1 MGKQQSSMESMVN
14 MKNLFGGIYQGK
26 KVLVTGFTG
35 FKGSW
40 LVQWLKLLGAD
51 VSGYALSAP
60 SDPSHYS
67 LLKTD
72 ITECIADVRDAKA
85 LSDFIEEI
93 KPEIV
98 FHLAAQALVRESY
111 SNPSET
117 FSTNV
122 MGTLNVYESCRK
134 TSSVGAIVNI
144 TSDKCYENKEWIWGY
159 RENDPMGGFDPYSA
173 SKGCAEILTSS
184 FRNSYFNLNEYKKSH
199 HLLLASARAGNV
211 IGGGDWAT
219 DRLIPD
225 MIRAASL
232 NNSVQI
238 RNPKATR
245 PWQHVLEPLSGY
257 LTLGWRLL
265 EERMEFA
272 DGWNFGPDLQSN
284 LSVEDI
290 VYTSQMYWDKIQ
302 VNYSSDKSEHHEA
315 NLLMLDCSKA
325 NKLLKW
331 KSVWDIETTL
341 GKTISW
347 YKKLYSE
354 GSVVTL
360 QDIDNYVVSAQDA
373 NLIWTL

>member
-1 MGKQQSSMESMVN
+1 MESMVN

-40 LVQWLKLLGAD
+40 LVQWLSLLGAD
-51 VSGYALSAP
+51 VYGYALNAP

-72 ITECIADVRDAKA
+72 IDKCIADVRDVKA

-98 FHLAAQALVRESY
+98 FHLAAQALVRKSY

-134 TSSVGAIVNI
+134 TSSVRAIVNI

-225 MIRAASL
+225 MIRAASQ

-265 EERMEFA
+265 EEKMEFA

-290 VYTSQMYWDKIQ
+290 VQTSQMYWDKIQ

-360 QDIDNYVVSAQDA
+360 QDIDNYVISAQDA

>member
-1 MGKQQSSMESMVN
+1 MESMVS

-40 LVQWLKLLGAD
+40 LAQWLKLLGAD
-51 VSGYALSAP
+51 VYGYALNAP

-67 LLKTD
+67 LLKMD
-72 ITECIADVRDAKA
+72 INECIADVRDAKA

-290 VYTSQMYWDKIQ
+290 VHTSQMYWDKIQ

-341 GKTISW
+341 EKTIFW

-354 GSVVTL
+354 GVVVTL
-360 QDIDNYVVSAQDA
+360 QDIDNYVVSAQEA